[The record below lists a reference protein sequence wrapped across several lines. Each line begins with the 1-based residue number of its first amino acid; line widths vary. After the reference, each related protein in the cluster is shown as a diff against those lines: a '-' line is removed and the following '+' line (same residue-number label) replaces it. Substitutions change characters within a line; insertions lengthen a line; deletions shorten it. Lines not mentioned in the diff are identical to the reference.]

1 MPAGVELVLHYEE
14 KQMLY
19 SWKVL
24 TLLIL
29 FDIGLHLI
37 EITLDVIQWMT

>member
-1 MPAGVELVLHYEE
+1 MI
-14 KQMLY
+14 Y

-24 TLLIL
+24 TFLIL
-29 FDIGLHLI
+29 FDIGLHLL